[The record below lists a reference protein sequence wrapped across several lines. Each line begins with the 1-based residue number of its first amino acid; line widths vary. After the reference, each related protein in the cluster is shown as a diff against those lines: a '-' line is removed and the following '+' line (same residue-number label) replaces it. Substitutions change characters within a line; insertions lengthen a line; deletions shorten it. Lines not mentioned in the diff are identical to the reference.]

1 MPKLFGTDGVRGI
14 VNTELTR
21 ELATKI
27 GFAGAQEL
35 TELGEYLV
43 IGKDNRPSSNMIETA
58 VTAGICSAGVN
69 VIKLEIIPTSAIPFF
84 IKKVSASGGVMISA
98 SHNPPEYNGIKFF
111 SSDGFKLDEET
122 EEKIEKRIDKI
133 DKITQMKPGE
143 DAKIVRYKPSYND
156 TGRVIDRSD
165 LIDSYIDFLVEQ
177 YALNL
182 QSMKI
187 AIDCANGVTTFI
199 APKIY
204 GQLGATLSINN
215 NERSGKKINYMCGST
230 FPENISSIVKKTK
243 SDVGFAFDGDGDRLI
258 VSDEKGNILDGE
270 FIMAIIANYLKDKKK
285 LKNNL
290 LITTVMANLGFI
302 QAMNDI
308 EIEVLTTDVGD
319 RFVLQEM
326 LKSEAIIGGEQSGHI
341 ILLDKYRTGD
351 GILTSLALLDV
362 LVKQKQPLSKLSRI
376 MKKYPQ
382 VLINVNVKDKSK
394 LSQAKHFWEKVK
406 EFKKVLDKDENK
418 GRILVRPSGTE
429 SVIRIMV
436 ESISEKLAN
445 SIAKELSS
453 IINF

>member
-21 ELATKI
+21 ELAIKI

-35 TELGEYLV
+35 AKLGEYLV
-43 IGKDNRPSSNMIETA
+43 IGKDNRPSSDMLETA
-58 VTAGICSAGVN
+58 VAAGICSTGVN
-69 VIKLEIIPTSAIPFF
+69 VIKLGIIPTSAIPFF
-84 IKKVSASGGVMISA
+84 IKKLSSSGGVMISA

-111 SSDGFKLDEET
+111 SSDAFKLDEKT

-133 DKITQMKPGE
+133 DKIEQIKPGE
-143 DAKIVRYKPSYND
+143 DAKIVSYKPSYNNI
-156 TGRVIDRSD
+156 GRIIDRSD
-165 LIDSYIDFLVEQ
+165 LVDSYTDFLTNL
-177 YALNL
+177 YPLNL
-182 QSMKI
+182 EGLKI
-187 AIDCANGVTTFI
+187 AIDCANGVTGSI

-204 GQLGATLSINN
+204 KQLRATLSINN
-215 NERSGKKINYMCGST
+215 NERSGKNINHMCGST

-243 SDVGFAFDGDGDRLI
+243 SDVGFAFDGDGDRVI
-258 VSDEKGNILDGE
+258 ASDEKGNILDGE

-290 LITTVMANLGFI
+290 LITTVMANLGFV
-302 QAMNDI
+302 QALKNLGI
-308 EIEVLTTDVGD
+308 KVITTDVGD
-319 RFVLQEM
+319 RFVLREM

-341 ILLDKYRTGD
+341 ILLDKYTTGD
-351 GILTSLALLDV
+351 GILTSLALLNV
-362 LVKQKQPLSKLSRI
+362 LIKQKQPLSELSKI
-376 MKKYPQ
+376 MRKYPQ

-406 EFKKVLDKDENK
+406 EFEKVLDIDENK

>member
-1 MPKLFGTDGVRGI
+1 LPKLFGTDGVRGI

-35 TELGEYLV
+35 AKLGEYLV
-43 IGKDNRPSSNMIETA
+43 IGKDNRPSSDMIETA

-69 VIKLEIIPTSAIPFF
+69 VIKLGIIPTSAIPFF
-84 IKKVSASGGVMISA
+84 IKKVSSSGGVMISA

-111 SSDGFKLDEET
+111 SSSGFKLDEKT

-133 DKITQMKPGE
+133 DKIKRMKFGE
-143 DAKIVRYKPSYND
+143 NAEIISYKPSDND
-156 TGRVIDRSD
+156 IGRVIDRSD

-177 YALNL
+177 YPLNL
-182 QSMKI
+182 RGIKI

-215 NERSGKKINYMCGST
+215 NERTGKNINCMCGST
-230 FPENISSIVKKTK
+230 FPKNICSIVKKTK

-258 VSDEKGNILDGE
+258 VADEKGNILDGE
-270 FIMAIIANYLKDKKK
+270 YIMAIIANFLKSEKK
-285 LKNNL
+285 LKKNI
-290 LITTVMANLGFI
+290 LITTTMANLGFI

-319 RFVLQEM
+319 RFILQEM

-351 GILTSLALLDV
+351 GILTSLALLNV
-362 LVKQKQPLSKLSRI
+362 LVKQKQPLSELSRI

-406 EFKKVLDKDENK
+406 EFEKVLDKDENK

-436 ESISEKLAN
+436 ESTSEKLTN
-445 SIAKELSS
+445 SIAKQLASL
-453 IINF
+453 INF